1 MEEVKKVPDE
11 ETGGGRQNTMKILD
25 KREEAWEEKKKS
37 DGWNGYH
44 VLFTETTQFLIIWE
58 DMKKKLKI
66 AYFATLAFLILF
78 VVCLGGA
85 GIWNFIESALLSAV
99 VPIIYGLFCRD
110 DIYLKVFDPARDQG
124 ALYLPEEMTWEEAVD
139 VIRRGF
145 ATPEVEQITDTA
157 DTVVFHSKKY
167 GAYQVQ
173 NTENGLK
180 LSILSVPSKK
190 EENKS
195 RYYLF
200 GNMIYSQ
207 IISLLY
213 PEMLSAVQVEQEKKA
228 VHGYLKQKK
237 IINLVA
243 NIAVIVVIAAVAS
256 GGFNMDS
263 IKSCGLSDSQMPSI
277 FSADATLDEIFDT
290 YFDDSKWDNYKEDGK
305 KIVTYIAD
313 FVVVHLKC
321 RAIGIQAKDS
331 PGIRAGNTAFAI
343 TEPIFFGQIQCRYKP
358 FHAIF
363 NLSFMCS
370 STMEKSHSTKSLI
383 IVENSSTKVR
393 SSSSHR
399 VYRKSRIFRCTRRWF
414 QKRSSI
420 CFSVSSVI
428 RALTMVLFIVI
439 SYAVVQVGFG
449 KSASMLFRNSENSR
463 TARLLTSF
471 IRPPLCCCQHHLVS
485 LVDHGIALCGTQ
497 K

>member
-25 KREEAWEEKKKS
+25 KREEVWEEKKKS

-145 ATPEVEQITDTA
+145 AAPEVEQITDTA

-228 VHGYLKQKK
+228 VHG
-237 IINLVA
+237 
-243 NIAVIVVIAAVAS
+243 
-256 GGFNMDS
+256 
-263 IKSCGLSDSQMPSI
+263 
-277 FSADATLDEIFDT
+277 
-290 YFDDSKWDNYKEDGK
+290 
-305 KIVTYIAD
+305 
-313 FVVVHLKC
+313 
-321 RAIGIQAKDS
+321 
-331 PGIRAGNTAFAI
+331 
-343 TEPIFFGQIQCRYKP
+343 
-358 FHAIF
+358 
-363 NLSFMCS
+363 
-370 STMEKSHSTKSLI
+370 
-383 IVENSSTKVR
+383 
-393 SSSSHR
+393 
-399 VYRKSRIFRCTRRWF
+399 
-414 QKRSSI
+414 
-420 CFSVSSVI
+420 
-428 RALTMVLFIVI
+428 
-439 SYAVVQVGFG
+439 
-449 KSASMLFRNSENSR
+449 
-463 TARLLTSF
+463 
-471 IRPPLCCCQHHLVS
+471 
-485 LVDHGIALCGTQ
+485 
-497 K
+497 

>member
-25 KREEAWEEKKKS
+25 KREEVWEEKKKS

-145 ATPEVEQITDTA
+145 AAPEVEQITDTA

-180 LSILSVPSKK
+180 L
-190 EENKS
+190 
-195 RYYLF
+195 
-200 GNMIYSQ
+200 Q
-207 IISLLY
+207 
-213 PEMLSAVQVEQEKKA
+213 
-228 VHGYLKQKK
+228 
-237 IINLVA
+237 
-243 NIAVIVVIAAVAS
+243 
-256 GGFNMDS
+256 
-263 IKSCGLSDSQMPSI
+263 
-277 FSADATLDEIFDT
+277 
-290 YFDDSKWDNYKEDGK
+290 YFE
-305 KIVTYIAD
+305 
-313 FVVVHLKC
+313 C
-321 RAIGIQAKDS
+321 PQ
-331 PGIRAGNTAFAI
+331 
-343 TEPIFFGQIQCRYKP
+343 
-358 FHAIF
+358 
-363 NLSFMCS
+363 
-370 STMEKSHSTKSLI
+370 
-383 IVENSSTKVR
+383 
-393 SSSSHR
+393 
-399 VYRKSRIFRCTRRWF
+399 
-414 QKRSSI
+414 
-420 CFSVSSVI
+420 
-428 RALTMVLFIVI
+428 
-439 SYAVVQVGFG
+439 
-449 KSASMLFRNSENSR
+449 
-463 TARLLTSF
+463 
-471 IRPPLCCCQHHLVS
+471 
-485 LVDHGIALCGTQ
+485 
-497 K
+497 